1 MNSAYEI
8 PNLRFSLLAGEDIA
22 RRRFISVNSS
32 SEGVIATAAGSAIG
46 VSMNQAADDE
56 VLEIADGIVMVEAGG
71 IIAAG
76 ADVEV
81 GANGKAVAKTTGIGV
96 GVALTGATGAGQLVA
111 VKLMSVSN
119 ANGADGT
126 DGTDGTD
133 APLVQT
139 FVYTAA
145 DLDAGADITDAI
157 IGIVPAGYDATVA
170 DAQVISTGD
179 AAGIDAEN
187 TSVVLLEVGSTK
199 IAEVTFDADND
210 FPAAGVAEA
219 ITLIPAA
226 AELEAGSVLLLT
238 VTNGA
243 AANLPVFM
251 VQITLTLTPAV

>member
-8 PNLRFSLLAGEDIA
+8 PNLRFSLPAGEDIA

-32 SEGVIATAAGSAIG
+32 GEGVIATAAGSAIG
-46 VSMNQAADDE
+46 VSMNQAAYDE

-71 IIAAG
+71 AITAG
-76 ADVEV
+76 AGIEV
-81 GANGKAVAKTTGIGV
+81 GANGKAVTNTGGIGI
-96 GVALTGATGAGQLVA
+96 GIALTSAASAGNIVA
-111 VKLMSVSN
+111 VKMLNTSVT
-119 ANGADGT
+119 NGA
-126 DGTDGTD
+126 D

-157 IGIVPAGYDATVA
+157 IGVVPAGYAATVI
-170 DAQVISTGD
+170 DAQVISTGA

-199 IAEVTFDADND
+199 IAEVTFDADNE
-210 FPAAGVAEA
+210 FPAAGAAEA

-238 VTNGA
+238 VTNGET
-243 AANLPVFM
+243 ANLPVFM

>member
-8 PNLRFSLLAGEDIA
+8 PNLRFSLPAGEDIA

-32 SEGVIATAAGSAIG
+32 GEGVIATTAGSAIG
-46 VSMNQAADDE
+46 VSMNQAAYDE
-56 VLEIADGIVMVEAGG
+56 VLEIADGIVMVEAGAA
-71 IIAAG
+71 ITAG

-96 GVALTGATGAGQLVA
+96 GVAITGATGAGQLVT

-119 ANGADGT
+119 ADGADGA
-126 DGTDGTD
+126 DGAD

-145 DLDAGADITDAI
+145 DLDAGADLADTPIGYVAADGEIISVAI
-157 IGIVPAGYDATVA
+157 
-170 DAQVISTGD
+170 ISTGS
-179 AAGIDAEN
+179 AVGIDADN
-187 TSVVLLEVGSTK
+187 TSAFVLKVGTTSKAT
-199 IAEVTFDADND
+199 VTFDDANA

-219 ITLIPAA
+219 GTLAEDATVAA
-226 AELEAGSVLLLT
+226 GDVLLLN

-243 AANLPVFM
+243 NANLPVFM
-251 VQITLTLTPAV
+251 VQVVIALD

>member
-1 MNSAYEI
+1 MNNAYEI
-8 PNLRFSLLAGEDIA
+8 PNLRFSLPAGEDIA

-46 VSMNQAADDE
+46 VSMNQAADGE

-71 IIAAG
+71 EIAAG

-96 GVALTGATGAGQLVA
+96 GVAITGATGAGQFVA
-111 VKLMSVSN
+111 VKLISVSN
-119 ANGADGT
+119 ADGA
-126 DGTDGTD
+126 D

-145 DLDAGADITDAI
+145 DLGAGADITDAI
-157 IGIVPAGYDATVA
+157 IGVVPAGYAATVI
-170 DAQVISTGD
+170 DAQVISTG
-179 AAGIDAEN
+179 AATGIESEN
-187 TSVVLLEVGSTK
+187 TTVVTLEVGSTK
-199 IAEVTFDADND
+199 FAEVIFSADNA
-210 FPAAGVAEA
+210 FPAAGGAEA

-226 AELEAGSVLLLT
+226 VELAAGSILLLT
-238 VTNGA
+238 VTNDA
-243 AANLPVFM
+243 AVNLPVFM

>member
-1 MNSAYEI
+1 MNAYEI
-8 PNLRFSLLAGEDIA
+8 PNLRFSLPSGEDVA
-22 RRRFISVNSS
+22 RRRFVSVNSS
-32 SEGVIATAAGSAIG
+32 SEGVIATTAGSAIG
-46 VSMNQAADDE
+46 VSMNQAADGE
-56 VLEIADGIVMVEAGG
+56 VLDIADGIVVVEAGG
-71 IIAAG
+71 VIAAG

-96 GVALTGATGAGQLVA
+96 GVAVTGATGAGQLVA

-119 ANGADGT
+119 ANGADGV
-126 DGTDGTD
+126 D

-139 FVYTAA
+139 FAYTAA

-157 IGIVPAGYDATVA
+157 IGVVPAGYAATVT

-187 TSVVLLEVGSTK
+187 TSVFTLEVGSTK
-199 IAEVTFDADND
+199 IAEVTFDATNA

-226 AELEAGSVLLLT
+226 VELEVGSVLLLT

-243 AANLPVFM
+243 TANLPVFI
-251 VQITLTLTPAV
+251 VQATITLTPVV

>member
-8 PNLRFSLLAGEDIA
+8 PNLRFSLPAGEDVA
-22 RRRFISVNSS
+22 RRRFVSVNSS

-119 ANGADGT
+119 ANGADGA
-126 DGTDGTD
+126 DGAD

-170 DAQVISTGD
+170 DAQVISTGA

-199 IAEVTFDADND
+199 IAKVTFDAENA

-219 ITLIPAA
+219 ITLIPEA

-243 AANLPVFM
+243 TVNLPVFM